1 MFCACAASWT
11 SCAGRRMADLTGWL
25 LDLYEHEQGGVV
37 LWLLGDDGGR
47 HCLRQAF
54 PLVFY
59 AAGERTQLNALWAW
73 LRRHPLKPHL
83 AKDQRRD
90 LFKPGP
96 LTVLKIEMQN
106 TARQPL
112 LFREMAQRFPNL
124 DYYDADLGITLR
136 HAARFGTFPLARC
149 YARTDAN
156 GLVEDLRVLDSPWD
170 LDPRPAP
177 LRVLALRPDCDPAQ
191 AEPGK
196 LIASHDGHEYH
207 FSMDGA
213 RPLLVN
219 LRALLTRLDPD
230 LLLTYNG
237 DTWLLPRLL
246 DLAQQHG
253 LPLPLSR
260 DPARG
265 VLRKKEGS
273 YFSYGQI
280 IYRGQ
285 QVLLYGRCHIDCRNA
300 MMWQDYD
307 LEGALETARITALPI
322 QTAAR
327 VSPGTGISSMQITT
341 ALRGGILVPWR
352 KQQAERPKTAA
363 DLIRYDQGGLVYQPI
378 TGLHF
383 DVGMLD
389 FISMYPS
396 IMVRSNISPET
407 PFPDRLGSSDY
418 PPGLVPLTLGPL
430 LEKRVALKQRAL
442 SLPNWDPRRRSDKAR
457 AAAHKWLLVTC
468 FGYLGYKNARFGRI
482 EAHEAVT
489 TWGRE
494 ALLRAKEA
502 AEEMGFE
509 VLHMYVDGLWVK
521 KAGCREPADFQPLL
535 EEVAAR
541 TSLPVALDGVYR
553 WVAFLPSRVDA
564 RLPVPNRYFGVF
576 QDGSVKARGID
587 LRRRDAAP
595 WVADAQREMLGLL
608 ARADAPQALPGQVE
622 AALAVLRGRLRDLRA
637 GRVPLEKLLVGKK
650 LGKELAGYRVLSPGA
665 RAALQLLEAGKP
677 SRPGQRIKLLFTR
690 GSPGVHAWNL
700 PSAPDPAELD
710 AAYYEDLLL
719 RAAGSLLQPF
729 GVAEADL
736 RIHMRADLGE
746 QLRLPLHAWRRQRA
760 AEGERNYFESTAAST
775 MG

>member
-1 MFCACAASWT
+1 M
-11 SCAGRRMADLTGWL
+11 
-25 LDLYEHEQGGVV
+25 
-37 LWLLGDDGGR
+37 
-47 HCLRQAF
+47 LRIELQ
-54 PLVFY
+54 
-59 AAGERTQLNALWAW
+59 NA
-73 LRRHPLKPHL
+73 
-83 AKDQRRD
+83 
-90 LFKPGP
+90 
-96 LTVLKIEMQN
+96 
-106 TARQPL
+106 ARQPQ
-112 LFREMAQRFPNL
+112 LFREMAQRFPEL
-124 DYYDADLGITLR
+124 DYYDADLAIGLR

-149 YARTDAN
+149 YVRADAD
-156 GLVEDLRVLDSPWD
+156 GLIQELRVLDSPWD
-170 LDPRPAP
+170 LDPSKAP
-177 LRVLALRPDCDPAQ
+177 LRTLALRPDCDPAHADPQ
-191 AEPGK
+191 A
-196 LIASHDGHEYH
+196 LLASHDGHEYR
-207 FSMDGA
+207 FSLDDE

-246 DLAQQHG
+246 DLAQKHN
-253 LPLPLSR
+253 LPLPLNR
-260 DPARG
+260 DPGRG
-265 VLRKKEGS
+265 VLHKKEGS

-285 QVLLYGRCHIDCRNA
+285 QILLFGRCHIDCRNA

-341 ALRGGILVPWR
+341 ALRNNILVPWR

-363 DLIRYDQGGLVYQPI
+363 DLIRFDQGGLVYQPI

-383 DVGMLD
+383 DVGMID

-418 PPGLVPLTLGPL
+418 PPGLVPLTLAPL

-442 SLPNWDPRRRSDKAR
+442 SLPAWDPRRRMDKAR
-457 AAAHKWLLVTC
+457 SEAHKWLLVTC

-502 AEEMGFE
+502 AEEMGFK

-521 KAGCREPADFQPLL
+521 KDGCRQPQDFQPLL

-553 WVAFLPSRVDA
+553 WVAFLPSRVDE

-576 QDGSVKARGID
+576 QDGSMKARGID

-595 WVADAQREMLGLL
+595 WVADAQREMLRCL
-608 ARADAPQALPGQVE
+608 ARAETPDALPGQVS
-622 AALAVLRGRLRDLRA
+622 AALEILRGQLRSLRA
-637 GRVPLEKLLVGKK
+637 GRVPLERLLVGKK
-650 LGKELAGYRVLSPGA
+650 LSKELAGYRVPSPGA
-665 RAALQLLEAGKP
+665 RAALQLLAAGK
-677 SRPGQRIKLLFTR
+677 STRPGQRIKLLFTR
-690 GSPGVHAWNL
+690 GEPGVHAWNL
-700 PSAPDPAELD
+700 PAAPDPAALD
-710 AAYYEDLLL
+710 FDYYEELML
-719 RAAGSLLQPF
+719 RAAAALLQPF
-729 GVAEADL
+729 GVAEEDL
-736 RIHMRADLGE
+736 RVRVRADLGE
-746 QLRLPLHAWRRQRA
+746 QLSLPLHAWNRRRTA
-760 AEGERNYFESTAAST
+760 AESELNFFKPEPVYALTSGL
-775 MG
+775 

>member
-1 MFCACAASWT
+1 
-11 SCAGRRMADLTGWL
+11 MADLTGWL
-25 LDLYEHEQGGVV
+25 LDLYEDERGGAV
-37 LWLLGDDGGR
+37 LWLIGDDGGR
-47 HCLRQAF
+47 HRLRQDF
-54 PLVFY
+54 PIVFY
-59 AAGERTQLNALWAW
+59 AAGERAQLKGLWNW
-73 LRRHPLKPHL
+73 LRGHPLQPRL

-90 LFKPGP
+90 LFQPEL
-96 LTVLKIEMQN
+96 LTLLRIELQN
-106 TARQPL
+106 AARQPQ
-112 LFREMAQRFPNL
+112 LFHEITQRFPEL
-124 DYYDADLGITLR
+124 DYYDADLSISLR

-149 YARTDAN
+149 YIRADEG
-156 GLVEDLRVLDSPWD
+156 GLVQDLRVLDSPWD
-170 LDPRPAP
+170 LDPSKAP
-177 LRVLALRPDCDPAQ
+177 LRTLALRPDCDPAH
-191 AEPGK
+191 ADPRA
-196 LIASHDGHEYH
+196 LVASHDGHEYR
-207 FSMDGA
+207 FSLDDE

-246 DLAQQHG
+246 EMAHRHN
-253 LPLPLSR
+253 LPLPLNR
-260 DPARG
+260 DPGRG
-265 VLRKKEGS
+265 VLHKKEGS

-285 QVLLYGRCHIDCRNA
+285 QILLYGRCHIDCRNA

-341 ALRGGILVPWR
+341 ALRNDILVPWR

-363 DLIRYDQGGLVYQPI
+363 DLIRFDQGGLVYQPI

-383 DVGMLD
+383 DVGMID

-442 SLPNWDPRRRSDKAR
+442 SLPAWDPRRRMDKAR
-457 AAAHKWLLVTC
+457 SEAHKWLLVTC

-494 ALLRAKEA
+494 ALLRAKEV
-502 AEEMGFE
+502 AEEMDFNI
-509 VLHMYVDGLWVK
+509 LHMYVDGLWVQK
-521 KAGCREPADFQPLL
+521 KGCRQPQDFQPLL
-535 EEVAAR
+535 EKVALR

-553 WVAFLPSRVDA
+553 WVAFLPSRVDE

-576 QDGSVKARGID
+576 QDGSTKARGID
-587 LRRRDAAP
+587 LRRRDSAP
-595 WVADAQREMLGLL
+595 WVADAQREMLRCL
-608 ARADAPQALPGQVE
+608 ARAETPGALRGQVS
-622 AALAVLRGRLRDLRA
+622 AALEILRGHLRALRA
-637 GRVPLEKLLVGKK
+637 GRVPLESLLVGKK
-650 LGKELAGYRVLSPGA
+650 LSKELAGYRVPSPGA
-665 RAALQLLEAGKP
+665 RAALQLLAAGKP
-677 SRPGQRIKLLFTR
+677 TRPGQRIRLLFTR
-690 GSPGVHAWNL
+690 GEPGVHAWNL
-700 PSAPDPAELD
+700 PAAPDPAALD
-710 AAYYEDLLL
+710 FDYYEELML
-719 RAAGSLLQPF
+719 RAAAALLQPF
-729 GVAEADL
+729 GVAEEDL
-736 RIHMRADLGE
+736 RVSVHADLGE
-746 QLRLPLHAWRRQRA
+746 QLTLPMHAWNRRRA
-760 AEGERNYFESTAAST
+760 AAENELNIFKIDPVYALAGGSQGAA
-775 MG
+775 